1 MSAITSFNPIFPS
14 AHIVIPETTT
24 ANVTSLH
31 GRPFPGIRQES
42 YKVVVGSVSMG
53 GNTIDVVVV
62 ETGLLVEEVLV
73 DVLELVR
80 AVVVD
85 VLPGHAG
92 QERRHC
98 ITESRTH
105 EPADQPILSPPPRR
119 GKAQVRHIHE
129 KSSGK
134 PTGHSPGIKCRQ
146 PPRQVHDN
154 LNRYIPHYYSWKK
167 WFSGWRFRPV

>member
-1 MSAITSFNPIFPS
+1 MRAITSFNAIFPS
-14 AHIVIPETTT
+14 AHIVIPETTS

-31 GRPFPGIRQES
+31 GRAFPGITQES
-42 YKVVVGSVSMG
+42 YKVVVVGSVGRG

-73 DVLELVR
+73 VVLVR

-85 VLPGHAG
+85 VFPGHAG

-105 EPADQPILSPPPRR
+105 EPADCQ
-119 GKAQVRHIHE
+119 GFGDK
-129 KSSGK
+129 
-134 PTGHSPGIKCRQ
+134 
-146 PPRQVHDN
+146 
-154 LNRYIPHYYSWKK
+154 
-167 WFSGWRFRPV
+167 